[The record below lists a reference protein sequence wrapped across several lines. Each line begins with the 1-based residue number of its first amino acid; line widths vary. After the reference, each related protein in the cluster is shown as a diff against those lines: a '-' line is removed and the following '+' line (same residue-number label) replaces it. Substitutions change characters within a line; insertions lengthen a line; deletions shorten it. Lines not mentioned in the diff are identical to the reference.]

1 MVLFPIIHIF
11 IAAVLLLLLILIML
25 LLLLLVNP
33 ATMNIIL
40 IFLIDDLVV
49 ILLNH
54 ALLLAAARGENGGVA
69 LYPPLEKTCGGRA
82 GSLGAPANVLRRGR
96 QRLHQN
102 LRRILVTQAASATA
116 LFRLHRE
123 LTGHHNNLFVAGR
136 WIRCFAIAGL

>member
-11 IAAVLLLLLILIML
+11 ITAVLLLLLILIML
-25 LLLLLVNP
+25 LLLLVNP
-33 ATMNIIL
+33 VTTMNIIL

-69 LYPPLEKTCGGRA
+69 LDPPLEKTCGGRA
-82 GSLGAPANVLRRGR
+82 GPLGAPANVLRRGR
-96 QRLHQN
+96 QRLRQN

-123 LTGHHNNLFVAGR
+123 LTGHHNNLFVTGR

>member
-25 LLLLLVNP
+25 LLVNP
-33 ATMNIIL
+33 VAMNIIL

-69 LYPPLEKTCGGRA
+69 LDPPLEKTCGGRA
-82 GSLGAPANVLRRGR
+82 GSLGAPANVLRGGR

>member
-25 LLLLLVNP
+25 LLVNP
-33 ATMNIIL
+33 VTTMNIIL

-69 LYPPLEKTCGGRA
+69 LDPPLEKTCGGRA
-82 GSLGAPANVLRRGR
+82 GSLGAPANVLRGGR

-136 WIRCFAIAGL
+136 WIRCFAVAGL

>member
-11 IAAVLLLLLILIML
+11 IAAVLLLLLIML

-33 ATMNIIL
+33 VTMNIIL

-69 LYPPLEKTCGGRA
+69 LDPPLEKTCGGRA
-82 GSLGAPANVLRRGR
+82 GSLGAPANVLRGGR

-136 WIRCFAIAGL
+136 WIRCFVIAGL